1 MALLINVQRLLSIQ
15 KLQIIKKK
23 QPDTTSFITILEFN
37 RLTRNYFGVIMIE
50 ATKSFRSKIKID
62 AALDIAD
69 ENRENIKNFKG
80 FM

>member
-1 MALLINVQRLLSIQ
+1 
-15 KLQIIKKK
+15 
-23 QPDTTSFITILEFN
+23 
-37 RLTRNYFGVIMIE
+37 MIE

>member
-1 MALLINVQRLLSIQ
+1 
-15 KLQIIKKK
+15 
-23 QPDTTSFITILEFN
+23 
-37 RLTRNYFGVIMIE
+37 MIE

-69 ENRENIKNFKG
+69 KNRENLKNFKG